1 MSPNR
6 VVAGRRAVTEAIRA
20 GAAGEVLL
28 ARGARDT
35 PGLRALRE
43 AASAAGVPVHQVDR
57 GELDGLVPAHQ
68 GVAARLLRAARTI
81 TERELALYAFQDDD
95 FVVVLDGITDPQN
108 MGACARSAEAAGAAM
123 LVTRIHR
130 AAGATPAAVRAS
142 AGALVHL
149 PHARIANLSRALE
162 RLQASGFFAV
172 GLDGGAEGSVYDQ
185 ACPAGRVALVVGSED
200 RGLSRLVRERCDAL
214 VRLPLAGRVDSLNAS
229 ASLAAALW
237 SYVVPSRRAASRR
250 GATRSP

>member
-1 MSPNR
+1 MSPSR

-28 ARGARDT
+28 ARGARET
-35 PGLRALRE
+35 PGLQALRE
-43 AASAAGVPVHQVDR
+43 AASAAGVPVRRVER
-57 GELDGLVPAHQ
+57 RELDGMAPAHQ
-68 GVAARLLRAARTI
+68 GVAARLLRGAPTL
-81 TERELALYAFQDDD
+81 TERELALYAFEDDD

-149 PHARIANLSRALE
+149 PHARVANLARALD
-162 RLQASGFFAV
+162 RLQAAGFFTV
-172 GLDGGAEGSVYDQ
+172 GLDGGAEGTVYDED
-185 ACPAGRVALVVGSED
+185 CPAGRLALVVGSEGK
-200 RGLSRLVRERCDAL
+200 GLSRLVRERCDVL
-214 VRLPLAGRVDSLNAS
+214 VRLPVAGRVGSLNAS

-237 SYVVPSRRAASRR
+237 SYVVPSRRAASQR
-250 GATRSP
+250 GATPSP